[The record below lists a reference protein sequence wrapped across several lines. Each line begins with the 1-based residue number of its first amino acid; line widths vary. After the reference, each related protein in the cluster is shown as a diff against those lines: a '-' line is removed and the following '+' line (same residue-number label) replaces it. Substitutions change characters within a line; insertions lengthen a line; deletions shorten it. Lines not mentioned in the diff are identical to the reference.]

1 MTEYA
6 QVRVSPIQEA
16 FISRPIFRRR
26 RLNSLVRRC
35 GSGPGDP
42 FANVIL
48 NERWDDMP
56 AEAKQDLEY
65 GHELVGI

>member
-26 RLNSLVRRC
+26 RLNISHYSLVRRC

-56 AEAKQDLEY
+56 AEAK